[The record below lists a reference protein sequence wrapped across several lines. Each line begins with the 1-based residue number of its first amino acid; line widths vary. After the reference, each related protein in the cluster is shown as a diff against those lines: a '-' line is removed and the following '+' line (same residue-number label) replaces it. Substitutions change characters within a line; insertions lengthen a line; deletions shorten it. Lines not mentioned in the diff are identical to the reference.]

1 MALIEDATRMHALP
15 EGWDVLTLLGTSL
28 AVGLLIGIERERNPA
43 AKAGLRTFALTALLG
58 CVTALLQQVA
68 QAPWLPAAGLLLVGV
83 MMVAAYA
90 RERDAGAD
98 PGTTTVV
105 AMLLTYLYGVLIWH
119 GRADI
124 AVPLAIVTTSLLYF
138 KAELRGVT
146 QHVTRRDLIS
156 ILQFGVLSMIVL
168 PLLPDRGYGPYAA
181 LNPHQIWLMVVLISG
196 VSLAGYLALRFA
208 GPRHGAALVG
218 IFGGMV
224 SSTATTL
231 AYSRRCRVSPE
242 HVPMAGLVIVLASAV
257 VPVRIAL
264 LTALTAPAALQFLAP
279 ALAAAAGLGGLAA
292 FWLWRLADHTS
303 GEIPIP
309 EVANPTELRASL
321 AFGALYGAVMLL
333 SSWLSHALGS
343 SGLYGLALISGL
355 TDVDAITLSSL
366 RLQSLGQVEAAQAT
380 IAIVLALVA
389 NMALKFAL
397 CGGIGGRFLAHR
409 VAAGFLA
416 MTAGLLLG
424 CGFLFLA

>member
-1 MALIEDATRMHALP
+1 MQF
-15 EGWDVLTLLGTSL
+15 GTSL
-28 AVGLLIGIERERNPA
+28 AVGLLVGIERERNPA

-68 QAPWLPAAGLLLVGV
+68 EVPWLLAAGLLLVGV
-83 MMVAAYA
+83 MMVAAHA

-168 PLLPDRGYGPYAA
+168 PLLPDRGYGPYEA

-196 VSLAGYLALRFA
+196 VSLAGYLALRLA

-218 IFGGMV
+218 VFGGLV

-231 AYSRRCRVSPE
+231 AFSRRCRGSPE
-242 HVPMAGLVIVLASAV
+242 HVPMASLVIVLASAV
-257 VPVRIAL
+257 VPLRIGL
-264 LTALTAPAALQFLAP
+264 LTALTAPAVLRTLAP
-279 ALAAAAGLGGLAA
+279 ALVASAGLGSLFA
-292 FWLWRLADHTS
+292 FWLWRRAGRAS
-303 GEIPIP
+303 GEVPVP

-321 AFGALYGAVMLL
+321 AFGALYGVVILL
-333 SSWLSHALGS
+333 SSWFSHTLGS

-355 TDVDAITLSSL
+355 SDVDAIALSSL
-366 RLQSLGQVEAAQAT
+366 RLHSLGKVEATQAIT
-380 IAIVLALVA
+380 AIVLALAA
-389 NMALKFAL
+389 NMALKLTL
-397 CGGIGGRFLAHR
+397 CGAIGGRCLVRR
-409 VAAGFLA
+409 VAVGFLA
-416 MTAGLLLG
+416 MTAALLLG
-424 CGFLFLA
+424 WGFMSLA